1 MSVHLHRAR
10 QWTAG
15 MLSAA
20 VLSPLAFGFNLVP
33 PIASGPPSVVTG
45 RVTLAGRPAGDM
57 TLCLDAHGQHSAY
70 AQLRSDGTFRLISVN
85 WTEGGARP
93 GDYLGHLY
101 THSHGPQIPSKYADP
116 ATSGIE
122 IHIDSGWNDFRIDLR

>member
-10 QWTAG
+10 QWMSC
-15 MLSAA
+15 MLGAA
-20 VLSPLAFGFNLVP
+20 ALSPFALCLGS
-33 PIASGPPSVVTG
+33 PILQEPPSEVTG
-45 RVTLAGRPAGDM
+45 RVTFAGRPVSDM

-70 AQLRSDGTFRLISVN
+70 ALLGDDGTFRLTSVT

-93 GDYLGHLY
+93 DHYRAHLY
-101 THSHGPQIPSKYADP
+101 THKDGPPMPTRYADP

-122 IHIDSGWNDFRIDLR
+122 IEIASGWNDFRIDLH